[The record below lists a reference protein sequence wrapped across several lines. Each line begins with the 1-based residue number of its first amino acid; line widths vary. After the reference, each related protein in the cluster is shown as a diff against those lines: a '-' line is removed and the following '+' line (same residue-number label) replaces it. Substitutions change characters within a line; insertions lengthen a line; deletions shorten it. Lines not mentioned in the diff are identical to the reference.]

1 MIDSIRKREKMPI
14 VLDLNKVDFERNIQ
28 EGEIW
33 QQDAVFEFN
42 QRLAKTIKQAK
53 KHKDNEGNNPTII
66 HDAIFIGGARGT
78 GKTVF
83 LQNIKGFW
91 KKYKDENDLDVKA
104 HFCDSIDPTL
114 LVDHDNFAN
123 VIIAHLYN
131 EVETYLESKQCN
143 TVNQD
148 SFYQSLRIVSKS
160 LGKQENLEDG
170 LSGLD
175 RVIKYRSGI
184 QLVKHFDSYINECR
198 KILDVDA
205 IVLPIDDIDMALAR
219 AYDVLDIVRRLLGC
233 PKIIPIITGDLEL
246 YEPIIENRFTKDEGD
261 KSNEIIGSQKA
272 EQLTQEYLKKVIPHH
287 NRISLEPIDRLLP
300 GMIIYDFGDTEKREP
315 LSYKDYMTKF
325 ISCLFGPL
333 NSEEKSC
340 DWPKPDSA
348 REVTQLVRDFSPSE
362 LTKENRAELWQRY
375 IVWARLKQNSVAYS
389 NAVTALQ
396 IENSKVKEANDY
408 ITLNKLHSFNPILQM
423 NDLTPKWQGKLFFG
437 EQVSDKLNAD
447 NELVKRM
454 SQHFEEFK
462 NKKVYRSMPI
472 IEHFYGKFKLTSE
485 SITDENIQETT
496 SKGKEQDS
504 RNDKRML
511 LDIFTYNNYYDL
523 TLKTQR
529 QIFFSRAYEL
539 LAISLLNFDFK
550 LEVENKDYLDKRLHH
565 WESILKDLFSR
576 TPFYTVPALF
586 PTKAFNIG
594 PEEELTDEEEIKL
607 VSNITIRELSSDI
620 ATWEVKYLSNLKYY
634 KNDSLM
640 PIIYSVFNKSF
651 TQLRLLKDR
660 IQKSASNDYK
670 NETLTDLALRFK
682 YIVINAFATFMKPS
696 PVVLQN
702 VAFTSN
708 LNLIRN
714 FGEHRR
720 YSPPL
725 RDNVGYF
732 FNFTDSKDNKPFS
745 EIKDDLGG
753 DIEHKALLLQAIA
766 NHPIFQLLENEELKN
781 GAFQLLIKKN
791 NRSND
796 ITESD
801 LEETKISELNIKP
814 IPLEDFKFLQEKL
827 LKKQNLDSSDHSL
840 MFGVSEEDI
849 AAWDENSKEKNKQL
863 VIARAKLICTLLKIK
878 YNGRIEKVKFY
889 IDNLKSI

>member
-14 VLDLNKVDFERNIQ
+14 VLDLNKVDFERGIQ

-42 QRLAKTIKQAK
+42 QRLEKTIKQAK

-83 LQNIKGFW
+83 LQNIEGFW
-91 KKYKDENDLDVKA
+91 KKYKEKNDLNVKA
-104 HFCDSIDPTL
+104 HFCASIDPTL

-131 EVETYLESKQCN
+131 EVETHLESKQYN
-143 TVNQD
+143 VVNED

-184 QLVKHFDSYINECR
+184 QLVKHFDTYINECR
-198 KILDVDA
+198 KILGVDA
-205 IVLPIDDIDMALAR
+205 IVLPIDDIDMALGR

-246 YEPIIENRFTKDEGD
+246 YEPIIENRFKKDED
-261 KSNEIIGSQKA
+261 NKSNRIIGSQKA
-272 EQLTQEYLKKVIPHH
+272 KQLTQEYLKKVIPHH

-300 GMIIYDFGDTEKREP
+300 SMIIYDFGDTEKRDP
-315 LSYKDYMTKF
+315 LRYKDYITKF
-325 ISCLFGPL
+325 ISCLYGPL
-333 NSEEKSC
+333 NGEEKSC
-340 DWPKPDSA
+340 DWPMPDSA

-362 LTKENRAELWQRY
+362 LKKENRAELWQRY

-396 IENSKVKEANDY
+396 IEDSKVKENNAY
-408 ITLNKLHSFNPILQM
+408 ITLNELHSFNPILQM
-423 NDLTPKWQGKLFFG
+423 NDLTPKWQGKLFFA
-437 EQVSDKLNAD
+437 EQVSDKLDTN
-447 NELVKRM
+447 NTLVKSM
-454 SQHFEEFK
+454 NQYFEEFK
-462 NKKVYRSMPI
+462 DKKVYRSMPI
-472 IEHFYGKFKLTSE
+472 IEHFYDKFKLSHE
-485 SITDENIQETT
+485 SILHENIQEMT
-496 SKGKEQDS
+496 SEGEEQNS
-504 RNDKRML
+504 RNDKRIL
-511 LDIFTYNNYYDL
+511 LDIFTYNNYYTL
-523 TLKTQR
+523 GLKTQR

-539 LAISLLNFDFK
+539 IAVSILNFDYELEINNPSK
-550 LEVENKDYLDKRLHH
+550 LRARKRYWNGVLH
-565 WESILKDLFSR
+565 DLLGR

-586 PTKAFNIG
+586 PTKVFNIG
-594 PEEELTDEEEIKL
+594 ADGDLSDEREIKL
-607 VSNITIRELSSDI
+607 VSNMTIKELSSDI
-620 ATWEVKYLSNLKYY
+620 ADWEVKYLPNLEYY

-640 PIIYSVFNKSF
+640 PIIYAVFNKLF

-660 IQKSASNDYK
+660 IQKNASDKYEK
-670 NETLTDLALRFK
+670 ETLTDLALRFK

-708 LNLIRN
+708 LKLIRN

-732 FNFTDSKDNKPFS
+732 FNFTDSKSSEPFS
-745 EIKDDLGG
+745 EIKGDLKH
-753 DIEHKALLLQAIA
+753 DIEPKALLLQAIA

-781 GAFQLLIKKN
+781 GAFQLLLNKN

-796 ITESD
+796 ISESD
-801 LEETKISELNIKP
+801 LEKTKISELNIKP
-814 IPLEDFKFLQEKL
+814 IPLEKFKNLQERKKL
-827 LKKQNLDSSDHSL
+827 SVNDHRL
-840 MFGVSEEDI
+840 IFGVDEDDI
-849 AAWDENSKEKNKQL
+849 ADWDEDAKTKNKQL
-863 VIARAKLICTLLKIK
+863 VIARAKFICELLGI
-878 YNGRIEKVKFY
+878 NFEGRITQVKFF
-889 IDNLKSI
+889 IENLQSL